1 MKNSKNNKDI
11 KENKNETNPIEN
23 FLHKEHEFLSQ
34 SMDSDEVFKN
44 LTRLEES
51 LIATI
56 NESSHALLK
65 SGKDLSILKFQEDL
79 DVIKAERELQ
89 PSKMKDVPDF
99 LKRYTELNLEKPERK
114 SSLVVRLS
122 QAGIQVFN
130 SLKEGMNLNPS
141 LILSPELRSAIAAA
155 PATSNDAGFV
165 VFEEKIQNGQKFLYQ
180 MVRETP
186 KEVFLS
192 IKMESQQEY
201 RQVILRR
208 DGRFMLSSKV
218 NSEGIVNFS
227 GLLEGS
233 YSVEFMGG
241 NQNKIID
248 LYLILD

>member
-1 MKNSKNNKDI
+1 MKNSKNNRDLQAT
-11 KENKNETNPIEN
+11 NETPNSIES
-23 FLHKEHEFLSQ
+23 FLHKESEFLFQ
-34 SMDSDEVFKN
+34 SMESEEVFKN

-56 NESSHALLK
+56 NESSHSILK
-65 SGKDLSILKFQEDL
+65 SGKNQSIRKFQEDL
-79 DVIKAERELQ
+79 DVIKAEKELQ
-89 PSKMKDVPDF
+89 PSRMREVPDF

-130 SLKEGMNLNPS
+130 SLKEGLNLNPS
-141 LILSPELRSAIAAA
+141 MVLSPELRSAAAAA
-155 PATSNDAGFV
+155 PTTSNDAGFV

-227 GLLEGS
+227 GLLEGA